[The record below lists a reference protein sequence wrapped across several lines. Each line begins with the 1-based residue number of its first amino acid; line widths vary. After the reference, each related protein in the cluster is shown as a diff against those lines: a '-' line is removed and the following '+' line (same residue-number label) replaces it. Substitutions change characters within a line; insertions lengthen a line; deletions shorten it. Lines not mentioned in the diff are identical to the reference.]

1 MKQSIYFLFC
11 LCPIFLI
18 FVSQSHSQD
27 RPDSLKALK
36 SSAPRI
42 YIDCSSCDID
52 FFKTEITFVNY
63 VRDSKDAQVHILITT
78 QETGSGGKEHTLTF
92 IGRQD
97 FSGMNDTLKYV
108 SRQSDTEDDI
118 RKGLVQILKT
128 GLVRYVA
135 RTPMAD
141 KLCITLQEKMEPGLV
156 ADKWKSWVFSISAN
170 GYFNGE
176 KSRNY
181 VSIWG
186 NLSAKRITPNWKV
199 DLYVNGSYNEDK
211 FKIDEQTISSISKSK
226 SFGGSVIKS
235 IDDHWSAGIFGDIFS
250 STYSNRKFA
259 FEFEPGVEYD
269 LFPYFESTRR
279 QLRFVYWAGPQ
290 FSRYNEET
298 IFDKTSELLFRQA
311 LSVNLEVKQTWGSV
325 STRLEGSHYLHDLS
339 KNELELYNELSLR
352 IFKGLFFSISG
363 QVSLVHNQ
371 LSLPKGGASYADILL
386 QRSQLATQYYYW
398 TLIGLSY
405 TFGSIYSNVVN
416 PRFGD

>member
-1 MKQSIYFLFC
+1 MKQFIYFLFC
-11 LCPIFLI
+11 LCLIFLI

-27 RPDSLKALK
+27 RSDSLKALK

-42 YIDCSSCDID
+42 YIDCSVCDID
-52 FFKTEITFVNY
+52 FIKTEITFVNY
-63 VRDSKDAQVHILITT
+63 VRDSKEAQVHILITT
-78 QETGSGGKEHTLTF
+78 QRTAGGGIEHTLTF

-118 RKGLVQILKT
+118 RKGLVQVLKM

-141 KLCITLQEKMEPGLV
+141 KLCIALQEKMEPALV
-156 ADKWKSWVFSISAN
+156 VDKWKSWVFSVSAN

-181 VSIWG
+181 VSLWG
-186 NLSAKRITPNWKV
+186 NLSAKQITPDWKV
-199 DLYVNGSYNEDK
+199 DLYVNGSYNENK

-235 IDDHWSAGIFGDIFS
+235 IADHWSAGIFGDIFS

-259 FEFEPGVEYD
+259 FEFEPAVEYD
-269 LFPYFESTRR
+269 LFPYSESTRR
-279 QLRFVYWAGPQ
+279 QLRFIYWAGGQ

-339 KNELELYNELSLR
+339 KNELELYSELSLR
-352 IFKGLFFSISG
+352 IFKGLSFNMSG

-371 LSLPKGGASYADILL
+371 LSLPKRGATQEEILL
-386 QRSQLATQYYYW
+386 QRTQLATQYYYW
-398 TLIGLSY
+398 TSIGLSY

-416 PRFGD
+416 PRFGN

>member
-1 MKQSIYFLFC
+1 MKQFIYFLFC
-11 LCPIFLI
+11 LCPVFLI
-18 FVSQSHSQD
+18 FVSRSHSQD

-36 SSAPRI
+36 SSAPKI
-42 YIDCSSCDID
+42 YIDCSGCDID
-52 FFKTEITFVNY
+52 FFKAEITFVNY
-63 VRDSKDAQVHILITT
+63 VRDSKEAQVHILITI
-78 QETGSGGKEHTLTF
+78 QETASGGLEYTLTF

-97 FSGMNDTLKYV
+97 YSGMSDTLKYF
-108 SRQSDTEDDI
+108 SKQSDTEDNI
-118 RKGLVQILKT
+118 RKDLVRVLKLGLM
-128 GLVRYVA
+128 RYVA
-135 RTPMAD
+135 KTPISD
-141 KLCITLQEKMEPGLV
+141 RISISCEKEV
-156 ADKWKSWVFSISAN
+156 EKTAVIDKWKSWVFSISAN
-170 GYFNGE
+170 GFFNGE

-186 NLSAKRITPNWKV
+186 KLSAKRITPDWKV

-211 FKIDEQTISSISKSK
+211 FKIDEQTIISISKSK
-226 SFGGSVIKS
+226 SLGGLVIRS
-235 IDDHWSAGIFGDIFS
+235 ITDHWSAGIFGDIFS

-290 FSRYNEET
+290 FSRYNKET

-311 LSVNLEVKQTWGSV
+311 LSVNLEVKQPWGSV

-339 KNELELYNELSLR
+339 KNELELYSELSLR
-352 IFKGLFFSISG
+352 IFKGLSFNMSG

-398 TLIGLSY
+398 TSIGLSY

-416 PRFGD
+416 PRFGN

>member
-18 FVSQSHSQD
+18 FVSRSHSQD

-42 YIDCSSCDID
+42 YIDCSGCDID
-52 FFKTEITFVNY
+52 FIKTEITFVNY
-63 VRDSKDAQVHILITT
+63 VRDSKEAQVHILVTT
-78 QETGSGGKEHTLTF
+78 QRTGSGGKEHTLTF

-108 SRQSDTEDDI
+108 SEQSETEDST
-118 RKGLVQILKT
+118 RKGLLQVLKL
-128 GLVRYVA
+128 GLIRYVA
-135 RTPMAD
+135 KTPIAGQISVS
-141 KLCITLQEKMEPGLV
+141 CIQQTEPTAV
-156 ADKWKSWVFSISAN
+156 VDKWKSWVFSISAN

-181 VSIWG
+181 ASLWG
-186 NLSAKRITPNWKV
+186 NLSAKRITPDWKV
-199 DLYVNGSYNEDK
+199 NLYVNGSYNEDR
-211 FKIDEQTISSISKSK
+211 FKIDQQTISSISKSK
-226 SFGGSVIKS
+226 GLGGSVIKS

-259 FEFEPGVEYD
+259 FEFEPAVEYD
-269 LFPYFESTRR
+269 LFPYSESTRR
-279 QLRFVYWAGPQ
+279 QLRLIYWAGPQ

-311 LSVNLEVKQTWGSV
+311 LSINLEVKQTWGSV
-325 STRLEGSHYLHDLS
+325 STRLEGSHYFHDLS
-339 KNELELYNELSLR
+339 KNELELYSELSLR
-352 IFKGLFFSISG
+352 IFKGLSFNMSG

-371 LSLPKGGASYADILL
+371 LSLPKRGATQEEILL
-386 QRSQLATQYYYW
+386 QRTQLATQYYYW
-398 TLIGLSY
+398 TSIGLSY

-416 PRFGD
+416 PRFGN